1 MCLTLYQ
8 LSHSDLDDGKAADW
22 AIYYDSDEIKSRI
35 RAFGPH
41 LATDD
46 KCGKFVQLLWAVAR
60 ILLHGG
66 FVADREV
73 ADSGLWPSLGFV
85 GLRPTTH
92 SWPEGNFS
100 LKNPSKCLRHPS
112 L

>member
-1 MCLTLYQ
+1 MKEVSQIGYRLANEMKVA
-8 LSHSDLDDGKAADW
+8 DLGLW
-22 AIYYDSDEIKSRI
+22 PSL
-35 RAFGPH
+35 G
-41 LATDD
+41 
-46 KCGKFVQLLWAVAR
+46 FVQLVRAVAR
-60 ILLHGG
+60 VPLCGG

-92 SWPEGNFS
+92 SWPEGNFN
-100 LKNPSKCLRHPS
+100 LTNLTKCLRHPS